1 MPFLILAAHAHARDW
16 PSDAAAFQGEWRRDG
31 LALGIVLA
39 ICAVAW
45 IVVEADLRRALRAIG
60 IAAAGTL
67 LAGLIT
73 AFVLAGVG
81 LLY

>member
-1 MPFLILAAHAHARDW
+1 MFAARASTW
-16 PSDAAAFQGEWRRDG
+16 PSDAAAFQGEWHRDG

-45 IVVEADLRRALRAIG
+45 IAVEADMRRALRAIG

-67 LAGLIT
+67 LAGMVIGI
-73 AFVLAGVG
+73 VLAGIG
-81 LLY
+81 LH